1 MNEKMYIRSIINRQ
15 LISIYNSMNNIL
27 NHLEIEQK
35 INRLAHELLENCF
48 EEEEIFIAGISGN
61 GSILAEKLKLILTK
75 KIQLGLN

>member
-48 EEEEIFIAGISGN
+48 EESDNKTA
-61 GSILAEKLKLILTK
+61 KLVKS
-75 KIQLGLN
+75 